1 MLLKETLSNAERT
14 VCVEM
19 SASLIRRGL
28 ELLADDV
35 KDNRKVNKK
44 KDQRQQTPRLAAAAA
59 AMLPVGTNRQGVTK
73 RLRSR
78 MGPTKS
84 KATVK
89 NKTIK
94 CALEEFKKKQ
104 RKSHMSFNL
113 KYFTDTSCKATECD
127 TTKIISHNT
136 GRQSRNKLN
145 QKAKKAKKDKKPE
158 SLFTEEEFQQF
169 QREYFGSRK

>member
-1 MLLKETLSNAERT
+1 
-14 VCVEM
+14 M

-35 KDNRKVNKK
+35 KDNRKANKK
-44 KDQRQQTPRLAAAAA
+44 KDRRQKTQHSAAAAA
-59 AMLPVGTNRQGVTK
+59 LPGDTNRQGVTK
-73 RLRSR
+73 RLHGRK
-78 MGPTKS
+78 GPTKS

-113 KYFTDTSCKATECD
+113 KYFTDTSCKATESD
-127 TTKIISHNT
+127 TKKIISHNT

-145 QKAKKAKKDKKPE
+145 QKPKKDTKDKKPE
-158 SLFTEEEFQQF
+158 SVFTEEEFQQF
-169 QREYFGSRK
+169 QREYFGSRI